1 MTRRRVSP
9 EQIIHRAVVA
19 HLRTR
24 GLPDLIWW
32 HTPNGGRRNRIEA
45 AIFAGLG
52 VRPGV
57 TDLILLHDGRA
68 FALELKTD
76 AGRPTTAQRQFVSD
90 FNAAGGTAMI
100 TNGLDQALRALESW
114 RLLHGRVA

>member
-1 MTRRRVSP
+1 MSRRVNP
-9 EQIIHRAVVA
+9 EQFIHRAVVA
-19 HLRTR
+19 HLRRR
-24 GLPDLIWW
+24 GVSGLVWW

-57 TDLILLHDGRA
+57 ADLILLHDGHA

-76 AGRPTTAQRQFVSD
+76 VGRPTTAQMQFVSD
-90 FNAAGGTAMI
+90 FNAAGGTAAI
-100 TNGLDQALRALESW
+100 TNGLNQALRTLEAW
-114 RLLHGRVA
+114 QLLRGRLA